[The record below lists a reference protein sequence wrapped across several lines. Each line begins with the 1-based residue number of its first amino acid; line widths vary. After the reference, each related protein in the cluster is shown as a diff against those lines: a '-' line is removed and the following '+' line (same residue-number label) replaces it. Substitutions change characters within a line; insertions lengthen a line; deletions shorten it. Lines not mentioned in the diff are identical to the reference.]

1 MQNAHAVMR
10 LLSTKE
16 VAKFLG
22 VTEKQVYVLIT
33 DKRLPAT
40 KVTGKWLFP
49 QHLVEQWL
57 DNNTMH
63 HPAGEA
69 LAASQSNVLILA
81 GSNDILLERC
91 CSLFSRQNP
100 GFLAAF
106 ANLGSLGGLKAL
118 RQGLCHVACSHLL
131 QEDEHDYNFAFAA
144 GELEQTPVIVSFCS
158 REQGLLVL
166 RGNRKDVRCVADI
179 VAKRL
184 RMVNRPL
191 GTGTRL
197 LLDRELQKAGLQAQ
211 AVIGYTQEVNR
222 HIDVG
227 LEILAG
233 RADAGLA
240 IRAVCSLL
248 PLDFVP
254 LRWER
259 FDLLLYRTSFFEK
272 PFQAFLNMLHSG
284 EFKAL
289 GQDISGYDTSQSG
302 SIRYPGKGT

>member
-1 MQNAHAVMR
+1 MLR

-22 VTEKQVYVLIT
+22 VTEKQVYALIT

-57 DNNTMH
+57 DNNTLH
-63 HPAGEA
+63 HPAGGA
-69 LAASQSNVLILA
+69 LATPQGNVLILA

-91 CSLFSRQNP
+91 CSLYSRQNP
-100 GFLAAF
+100 DFLAAF

-131 QEDEHDYNFAFAA
+131 QDDEHDYNFAFAA
-144 GELEQTPVIVSFCS
+144 GELEQMPVTVSFCS
-158 REQGLLVL
+158 REQGLLVP
-166 RGNRKDVRCVADI
+166 RGNPKDVRCVADI
-179 VAKRL
+179 VAKGL
-184 RMVNRPL
+184 RMVNRPV

-197 LLDRELQKAGLQAQ
+197 LLDRELQKVGLQAQ
-211 AVIGYTQEVNR
+211 GVTGYAHEVQR
-222 HIDVG
+222 HLDVG
-227 LEILAG
+227 LEILTG
-233 RADAGLA
+233 RADVGPA

-259 FDLLLYRTSFFEK
+259 FDLLLFRSTFFEK
-272 PFQAFLNMLHSG
+272 PFQLFLNMLHG
-284 EFKAL
+284 NDFKAL
-289 GQDISGYDTSQSG
+289 GQDVAGYDTSQSG
-302 SIRYPGKGT
+302 SIRYPGEGV